1 MRKIKRNLNKKYQKV
16 VTAIDHYIKWGNDL
30 STLISYCQG
39 MNKFPKAIKAINQF
53 YQNKPFAVYYDERI
67 NETFEDAI
75 IYRRWSN
82 DRITMDSRISYK
94 NHKKYGNYIK
104 FNIVEDCIG
113 RTYQLQREAE
123 LRIYKDSYEV
133 IPLTKWDYVGVY
145 TLGWDEME

>member
-39 MNKFPKAIKAINQF
+39 MNKFPKAIKAINQNF
-53 YQNKPFAVYYDERI
+53 EYQPFAVFY
-67 NETFEDAI
+67 ETQYGEEFEDSI

-82 DRITMDSRISYK
+82 NRLKLNDKVSYK
-94 NHKKYGNYIK
+94 NYKRYGKCIR
-104 FNIVEDCIG
+104 FRIVEDRIG
-113 RTYQLQREAE
+113 RSWQYQREAE
-123 LRIYKDSYEV
+123 LRIYKDRYEV
-133 IPLTKWDYVGVY
+133 VPLSKWDYVGVY